1 MKRPEQQLQIAL
13 LNWARLV
20 QVGSHTLE
28 EWLHHSP
35 NGGGRSAVEG
45 AIFKAMGTKAGWP
58 DLVLPIATTK
68 HCHGYWELKASPN
81 ERPTEKQI
89 ERHAML
95 RAGGA
100 YVRVCHRWDEAALDM
115 LAYLEH
121 GPLTVIVR
129 AKP

>member
-1 MKRPEQQLQIAL
+1 MQIAL
-13 LNWARLV
+13 LTWAELV
-20 QVGSHTLE
+20 QVGGHTLAQ
-28 EWLHHSP
+28 WLAHIP
-35 NGGGRSAVEG
+35 NGGARSPIEG
-45 AIFKAMGTKAGWP
+45 AIFKRMGVKAGMP

-68 HCHGYWELKASPN
+68 HCHGYWELKASPH

-100 YVRVCHRWDEAALDM
+100 HVRVCHRWDEAAHDM

-121 GPLTVIVR
+121 GPFTVIVR
-129 AKP
+129 ARP